1 MFAVRRLADPVSIFT
16 PANHGGG
23 YQYRLAKKSLFPT
36 EEEFQRGVMEF
47 SSGRNYV
54 KFCKQELHIAQKC
67 CGSDAD
73 LRHNPQCTEE
83 YEPCTDEG
91 AISFAALDINEGT
104 HPPGSTWRR

>member
-1 MFAVRRLADPVSIFT
+1 MT

-47 SSGRNYV
+47 ASGRNYV

-73 LRHNPQCTEE
+73 LRHNPQCSEE